1 MIWYNK
7 NMKKIKDNKNNN
19 QKNINRE
26 VIGIFNSIL
35 SNKVVTKKDIERIKK
50 N

>member
-1 MIWYNK
+1 
-7 NMKKIKDNKNNN
+7 MKKIKDNKNNN

-50 N
+50 NKKE

>member
-1 MIWYNK
+1 
-7 NMKKIKDNKNNN
+7 MKKIKDNKNNN

-50 N
+50 NKRLENG

>member
-1 MIWYNK
+1 
-7 NMKKIKDNKNNN
+7 MKKIKDNKNNN

-35 SNKVVTKKDIERIKK
+35 SNKIVTKKDIERIKK
-50 N
+50 NKRLENG

>member
-1 MIWYNK
+1 
-7 NMKKIKDNKNNN
+7 MKKIKENKNNN

-50 N
+50 NKRLENG

>member
-1 MIWYNK
+1 
-7 NMKKIKDNKNNN
+7 MKKIKDNKNNN

-35 SNKVVTKKDIERIKK
+35 TNKVVTKKDIERIKK
-50 N
+50 NKSIKE